1 MDKFKKI
8 IVIVIFGIINFCI
21 LINNTLSE
29 EKISSNNDVEV
40 DEMEEMLESLKRE
53 RVELD
58 KLKSELLDNVRHKEE
73 VAKAHK
79 EKELEKNGKLIL
91 TNFVKKSVEKKE
103 KLVEEQSRFS
113 PHNKVVKD
121 KEIIVQGIE
130 DADEEVEESEKVINN
145 GDEIIHP
152 FEIAGN
158 LYKLGEYKAAV
169 DIYKLVLKNNTEN
182 DKRMW
187 VTYQIA
193 NCYRKL
199 GLYTDAIKV
208 YREMR
213 QAYEGTY
220 WAKQAQWYIQDIE
233 WRSKVEEKL
242 DTVIRR

>member
-1 MDKFKKI
+1 MDKFNKI
-8 IVIVIFGIINFCI
+8 IVIVIFGIINICI

-29 EKISSNNDVEV
+29 EKISNNNGVKV
-40 DEMEEMLESLKRE
+40 DEMEEMFEVLKRE

-58 KLKSELLDNVRHKEE
+58 KLKSELVDNLRQKEE
-73 VAKAHK
+73 VEKAHK
-79 EKELEKNGKLIL
+79 EKELEKSGKVVL
-91 TNFVKKSVEKKE
+91 TNFTKESAENKE
-103 KLVEEQSRFS
+103 KLAEEQGHFS

-121 KEIIVQGIE
+121 KKKIVQGVE
-130 DADEEVEESEKVINN
+130 DADEGVEESEKVINN
-145 GDEIIHP
+145 GNEIIHP

-158 LYKLGEYKAAV
+158 LYELGEYKAAV
-169 DIYKLVLKNNTEN
+169 DIYKLILKNNTEN

-193 NCYRKL
+193 NSYRKL

-213 QAYEGTY
+213 EAYEGTY

-233 WRSKVEEKL
+233 WRSKVEEEL
-242 DTVIRR
+242 DMVIRR

>member
-8 IVIVIFGIINFCI
+8 IVIVIFGIINICI
-21 LINNTLSE
+21 STNNTLSE
-29 EKISSNNDVEV
+29 EKVSNNNGVKV
-40 DEMEEMLESLKRE
+40 DEMEEMFEVLKRE
-53 RVELD
+53 RVELN
-58 KLKSELLDNVRHKEE
+58 KLKSELVDNLRQKEE
-73 VAKAHK
+73 VEKAHK
-79 EKELEKNGKLIL
+79 EKELEKNGKVVL
-91 TNFVKKSVEKKE
+91 TNFTKESAESKE
-103 KLVEEQSRFS
+103 KLAEEQSHFLPR
-113 PHNKVVKD
+113 NKVVKN
-121 KEIIVQGIE
+121 KEKIDQVVE
-130 DADEEVEESEKVINN
+130 NADEGVEESEKVINN

-169 DIYKLVLKNNTEN
+169 DIYQLILKNNTEN

-213 QAYEGTY
+213 EAYEGTY

-233 WRSKVEEKL
+233 WSSKVEGKL